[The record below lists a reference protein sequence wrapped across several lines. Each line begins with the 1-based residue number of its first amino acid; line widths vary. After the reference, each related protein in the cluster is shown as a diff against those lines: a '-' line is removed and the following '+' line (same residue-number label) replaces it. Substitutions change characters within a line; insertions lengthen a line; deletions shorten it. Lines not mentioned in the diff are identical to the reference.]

1 MSQASGTSSLNVI
14 REKTMKT
21 KSIPLIDAIRAF
33 NHEAVATLLE
43 AGADPN
49 EELFA
54 RLLEN
59 SDRDDVY
66 MVTNPM
72 IEAVILDDSKSL
84 SLLLAAGASVNQ
96 PMLFGDT
103 ADMNPKQETTCLR
116 IAFAGQNKEMIMTLL
131 NHGADPNDESFAT
144 PLFPYISNPD
154 LFKGEID
161 GAAIWDAQVKNIEQ
175 DQLPPLALALKNNHS
190 EVAQLL
196 IEKGAERN

>member
-1 MSQASGTSSLNVI
+1 
-14 REKTMKT
+14 
-21 KSIPLIDAIRAF
+21 
-33 NHEAVATLLE
+33 
-43 AGADPN
+43 
-49 EELFA
+49 
-54 RLLEN
+54 
-59 SDRDDVY
+59 
-66 MVTNPM
+66 
-72 IEAVILDDSKSL
+72 
-84 SLLLAAGASVNQ
+84 
-96 PMLFGDT
+96 
-103 ADMNPKQETTCLR
+103 
-116 IAFAGQNKEMIMTLL
+116 MTLL